1 MNWRF
6 NGQLTRDFARSSR
19 YEWLETN
26 GLGGWASST
35 VSSAHTRRYHGLLVA
50 ATEPPVGRKVLL
62 SRLEETLQ
70 VGDTTFPL
78 AANQFPG
85 AVDPRGFEYLIG
97 FRRDLF
103 PVFTFEA
110 GGVRIEKTVAGLD
123 GEPTTLV
130 LYEVLAAPGPFV
142 LELRPFYAGRDY
154 HSLVH
159 ANDAV
164 HREGSW
170 KGGVFRYLSYDGL
183 PEVFLAFSGSPGAEY
198 RSSPDWYYNYEY
210 EKEAERGLDS
220 REDLFTPGAFTV
232 PLCPGARLG
241 VIAST
246 AAIAN
251 ATERDPF
258 VLLESERQRRE
269 RLRAPY
275 AAAGPLVR
283 TLVLAADQFLVRRK
297 SAGGEGLWTILAG
310 YPWFTDWGR
319 DTMIALPGLCL
330 ATGRH
335 EESRSILRAFAG
347 VVDQGMLPNRFPDG
361 GEAPE
366 YNTADASLWYF
377 VAVHSHFEATGDE
390 ALLRELLPV
399 LRTIHSAHEK
409 GTRHGIHEDEDGLLH
424 AGEPGSQLTWMDAR
438 VDGRE
443 VTPRLGKP
451 VEIEA
456 LWINALSILAGF
468 ERRFGDA
475 GEVGEAARLEGKAE
489 RARARFGEIFWNE
502 AGGYLF
508 DCIDGEERDASLRPN
523 QLFALSLPF
532 PLIEGEKAE
541 SVLRIVEAKLLTPV
555 GLRTLSPDDPRY
567 RLRCDGSPAER
578 DGAYH
583 QGTVWPWLLGPYVT
597 ALVRVRGEVGKESA
611 RGILEAFTPH
621 LWDMGIGTVAENYD
635 GEAPQLPRGCFAQAW
650 SVGEMLRVLH
660 ECRLSA

>member
-1 MNWRF
+1 MIWRF
-6 NGQLTRDFARSSR
+6 NERVTKDFARASR

-35 VSSAHTRRYHGLLVA
+35 VSSAHTRRYHGLLVV
-50 ATEPPVGRKVLL
+50 ATAPPVGRKVLL
-62 SRLEETLQ
+62 SRLEETLH
-70 VGDTTFPL
+70 VGAEAFPL
-78 AANQFPG
+78 SANQFPG
-85 AVDPRGFEYLIG
+85 TVDPRGFEHLTG

-154 HSLVH
+154 HALVH

-170 KGGVFRYLSYDGL
+170 SGGVLRYRSYGDL
-183 PEVFLAFSGSPGAEY
+183 PEVFLAISGIPGAEY
-198 RSSPDWYYNYEY
+198 RPSPDWYYNYEY
-210 EKEAERGLDS
+210 TKEAERGLDS
-220 REDLFTPGAFTV
+220 REDLFTPGSLTV
-232 PLCPGARLG
+232 PLSPDAKFG

-246 AAIAN
+246 APIADS
-251 ATERDPF
+251 AESDPF
-258 VLLESERQRRE
+258 ALLERERERRE
-269 RLRAPY
+269 RLRAPFVG
-275 AAAGPLVR
+275 ANSLVR

-297 SAGGEGLWTILAG
+297 SRDGGEDLWTILAG

-335 EESRSILRAFAG
+335 EEARGILRAFAG
-347 VVDQGMLPNRFPDG
+347 AVDQGMLPNRFPDG

-377 VAVHSHFEATGDE
+377 VAVHHYLQATGDE
-390 ALLRELLPV
+390 ALARELLPV
-399 LRTIHSAHEK
+399 LRDIHTWHER
-409 GTRHGIHEDEDGLLH
+409 GTRHGIHEEPDGLLH
-424 AGEPGSQLTWMDAR
+424 AGEPGWQLTWMDAR

-456 LWINALSILAGF
+456 LWTNALSILAGL
-468 ERRFGDA
+468 ERR
-475 GEVGEAARLEGKAE
+475 VGEAAEAARLDWKAE
-489 RARARFGEIFWNE
+489 RARLRFGEIFWNE
-502 AGGYLF
+502 PGGYLY

-523 QLFALSLPF
+523 QLLALSLPF
-532 PLIEGEKAE
+532 PLIEGERAE
-541 SVLRIVEAKLLTPV
+541 SVLRIVEEKLLTPV
-555 GLRTLSPDDPRY
+555 GLRTLAPDDPRY
-567 RLRCDGSPAER
+567 RPRYEGSPAER

-583 QGTVWPWLLGPYVT
+583 QGTVWPWLLGPYLT
-597 ALVRVRGEVGKESA
+597 ALIRVRGEAGKERVRA
-611 RGILEAFTPH
+611 ILEAFTPH
-621 LWDMGIGTVAENYD
+621 LWDAGLGTVGEVYD
-635 GEAPQLPRGCFAQAW
+635 GDPPHLPRGCFAQAW
-650 SVGEMLRVLH
+650 SVGEVLRVLG
-660 ECRLSA
+660 EASA

>member
-19 YEWLETN
+19 YEWLETH

-62 SRLEETLQ
+62 SRLEETLHL
-70 VGDTTFPL
+70 GDATFPL

-85 AVDPRGFEYLIG
+85 AVDPRGFESLAG

-103 PVFTFEA
+103 PIFTFEA
-110 GGVRIEKTVAGLD
+110 GSVRIEKTVAGLD

-164 HREGSW
+164 HREGTW
-170 KGGVFRYLSYDGL
+170 NAGVFRYLSYDGL
-183 PEVFLAFSGSPGAEY
+183 PEVFLAFSGNPGAEY
-198 RSSPDWYYNYEY
+198 RPSPDWYYNYEY
-210 EKEAERGLDS
+210 AREAERGLDS
-220 REDLFTPGAFTV
+220 REDLFTPGVFTV
-232 PLCPGARLG
+232 RLSPGARLG

-246 AAIAN
+246 AVIAN

-258 VLLESERQRRE
+258 VLLESERERRE
-269 RLRAPY
+269 RLRAPF
-275 AAAGPLVR
+275 AAAGSLVR

-297 SAGGEGLWTILAG
+297 SASGEGLWTILAG

-347 VVDQGMLPNRFPDG
+347 AVDQGMLPNRFPDG

-409 GTRHGIHEDEDGLLH
+409 GTRHGIHEDADGLLH

-456 LWINALSILAGF
+456 LWINALMILASF

-475 GEVGEAARLEGKAE
+475 AEAARLDGKAE
-489 RARARFGEIFWNE
+489 RARARFGEIFWHE
-502 AGGYLF
+502 TGGYLF
-508 DCIDGEERDASLRPN
+508 DCIDDEERDLSLRPN
-523 QLFALSLPF
+523 QLLALSLPF
-532 PLIEGEKAE
+532 PLIEGERAE
-541 SVLRIVEAKLLTPV
+541 SVLKIVEEKLLTPV

-567 RLRCDGSPAER
+567 RLRCEGSPAER

-583 QGTVWPWLLGPYVT
+583 QGTVWPWLLGPYLT
-597 ALVRVRGEVGKESA
+597 ALVRVRGEVGKASA

-621 LWDMGIGTVAENYD
+621 LWDMGLGTVAENYD

-650 SVGEMLRVLH
+650 SVGELLRVFH